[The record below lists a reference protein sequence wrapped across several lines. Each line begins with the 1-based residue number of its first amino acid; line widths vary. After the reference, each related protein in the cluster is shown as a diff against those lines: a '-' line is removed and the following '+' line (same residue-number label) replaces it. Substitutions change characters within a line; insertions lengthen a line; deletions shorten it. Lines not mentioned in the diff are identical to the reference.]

1 MNLNEYDLSN
11 WQVATVVS
19 NERITPKGDA
29 DVRHIVFEVSGERL
43 DYLEGQSVAVIT
55 HGPAEFGNPRHLR
68 LYSIA
73 SPRNGEKGHLGTF
86 SLCVRRC
93 FYIDDITGER
103 YPGLASNYLCDTE
116 PGDPVQIA
124 GPYGARF
131 TVPADE
137 TSNLLMIGVGTGIA
151 PFRAFIQ
158 HIYAERGGW
167 KGDVRLFYGARTGL
181 ELLYMNDVNKDFSL
195 YYAEGTFKAFEALSP
210 RPSTHPQPDM
220 ERIFADNQNEIW
232 DMVQDPK
239 TYVYMAG
246 LTEVAEKFNKAMAQ
260 AAGSEAEW
268 QELRAE
274 LVAQGRYAELLYE

>member
-1 MNLNEYDLSN
+1 MNLKEFDLSN

-19 NERITPKGDA
+19 NTRITPKGDA
-29 DVRHIVFEVSGERL
+29 EVRHIVFEVSGERL
-43 DYLEGQSVAVIT
+43 DYLEGQSIAVVL
-55 HGPAEFGNPRHLR
+55 HGPAEFGSPRHLR

-93 FYIDDITGER
+93 FYLDDVTGER
-103 YPGLASNYLCDTE
+103 YPGVASNFLCDAE
-116 PGDPVQIA
+116 PGDPIQIA

-131 TVPADE
+131 TVPADD

-158 HIYAERGGW
+158 HIYNERGGW

-181 ELLYMNDVNKDFSL
+181 EMLYMNDVNKDFTL
-195 YYAEGTFKAFEALSP
+195 YYAESTFKAFEGLSP
-210 RPSTHPQPDM
+210 RPATQPQPDM
-220 ERIFADNQNEIW
+220 ERVFSDNQNEIW

-239 TYVYMAG
+239 TYVYIAG
-246 LTEVAEKFNKAMAQ
+246 LTDVAEKFNTAMSQ

-268 QELRAE
+268 HKLRAE
-274 LVAQGRYAELLYE
+274 LVEQGRYAELLYE